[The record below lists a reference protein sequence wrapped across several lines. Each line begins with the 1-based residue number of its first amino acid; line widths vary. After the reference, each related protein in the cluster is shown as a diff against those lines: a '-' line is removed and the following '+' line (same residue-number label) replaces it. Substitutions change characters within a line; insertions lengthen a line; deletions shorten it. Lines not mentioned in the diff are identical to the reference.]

1 MKSVTGECV
10 FCDVDGGQL
19 LWRDAKLRVIA
30 PEEADHPGFLR
41 VVWNAHVAEMTDLEP
56 ADRDHLMHVVF
67 TVEAV
72 LRAVL
77 QPHKV
82 NLASFGNVVPH
93 LHWHVI
99 PRFREDA
106 QFPNPVWGARLR
118 EGLVPVPPAFRARVV
133 TELLAKLAPARG
145 FSAP

>member
-1 MKSVTGECV
+1 VNSPTGECV
-10 FCDVDGGQL
+10 FCDADGGQL

-41 VVWNAHVAEMTDLEP
+41 VVWNAHVVEMTDLEP

-67 TVEAV
+67 TVEAA

-77 QPHKV
+77 RPHKI

-99 PRFREDA
+99 PRFHEDPH
-106 QFPNPVWGARLR
+106 FPNPVWGSRLR
-118 EGLVPVPPAFRARVV
+118 ESIAPVPPAFRARVAM
-133 TELLAKLAPARG
+133 ELGAKLAPSL
-145 FSAP
+145 SAP

>member
-1 MKSVTGECV
+1 MTSTAGGCV
-10 FCDVDGGQL
+10 LCDGDGGQL

-56 ADRDHLMHVVF
+56 ADRDYLMHVVF

-72 LRAVL
+72 LRAFL
-77 QPHKV
+77 RPHKV

-99 PRFREDA
+99 PRFREDPH
-106 QFPNPVWGARLR
+106 FPNPVWGSRLR
-118 EGLVPVPPAFRARVV
+118 EGIVPVPPEFRARVV
-133 TELLAKLAPARG
+133 KALRAKLAPAQG